1 MAMVNF
7 LQILKKEIRNF
18 TFLIGSQIS
27 LIYIFF
33 RSGSTH
39 SLATLSAHLVPTEAG
54 GEGEEDQSEETRFDL
69 DHLIFNF
76 TLNDYSCS

>member
-1 MAMVNF
+1 MN
-7 LQILKKEIRNF
+7 LKEGNW
-18 TFLIGSQIS
+18 LIGSQ
-27 LIYIFF
+27 IFF

-69 DHLIFNF
+69 V
-76 TLNDYSCS
+76 